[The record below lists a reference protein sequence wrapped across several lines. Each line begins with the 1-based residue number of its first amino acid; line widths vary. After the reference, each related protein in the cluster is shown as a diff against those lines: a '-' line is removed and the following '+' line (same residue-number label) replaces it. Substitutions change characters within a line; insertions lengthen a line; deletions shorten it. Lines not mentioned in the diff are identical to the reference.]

1 MNSSKGRLSTSRNR
15 DYRNLRVVP
24 IIKGASQ
31 VTLVVKNPPANTDD
45 TRDAGLIPGR
55 RRFF

>member
-31 VTLVVKNPPANTDD
+31 VTLVVKNMAASAEDI
-45 TRDAGLIPGR
+45 RDAGSILG
-55 RRFF
+55 